1 MDLRRILRRGED
13 IPADRAV
20 PLLLIL
26 ILSAAYGV
34 VGAAACLWPT
44 GVGLSNMGGGVVGND
59 FLAFYSSARLTLAG
73 EAAAVFD
80 MPRYFAVQDE
90 ISRLGPHFPWAYP
103 PNLLLLIAPLGALPY
118 LAALPVWLFATT
130 TPFVLLLWRWGRVA
144 LPAVLLAPPIVQN
157 TLVGQNGALTA
168 SLLLGGCVALG
179 ARRSLLAGAL
189 FGLLVY
195 KPQVAVLA
203 PIALLAVGDRRA
215 LVGFAVSAAA
225 LPLASV
231 AVFGLDIW
239 AAFLA
244 HLPDHLQL
252 VVSGRLPAERFP
264 TVFVLVERLTHDVTA
279 AKAAQGVSTLIA
291 WSVVWVVW
299 RRSRDLEA
307 RLVALCVALPL
318 ATPFMLEY
326 DLTIWAAPGLFAA
339 MRVWRGEA
347 RRFDRIAMF
356 LWLSTPPAIWLASLK
371 GLNVGLAPVLAVAAG
386 SLWAALRPAPKIAP
400 VAPPMPA

>member
-44 GVGLSNMGGGVVGND
+44 GAGLANMGGGVVGND

-73 EAAAVFD
+73 DAAAVFD

-118 LAALPVWLFATT
+118 LAALPVWLIVTT
-130 TPFVLLLWRWGRVA
+130 TPFALLLWRWGRIA

-203 PIALLAVGDRRA
+203 PIALLAAGDRRA
-215 LVGFAVSAAA
+215 LIGFAAAAAA
-225 LPLASV
+225 LPLASA

-264 TVFVLVERLTHDVTA
+264 TVFVLVERLTHDVTV
-279 AKAAQGVSTLIA
+279 AKGAQAVSTLAA
-291 WSVVWVVW
+291 WAAVWGVW

-307 RLVALCVALPL
+307 RIVALCVAMPL

-326 DLTIWAAPGLFAA
+326 DLTIWAAPGLLAA
-339 MRVWRGEA
+339 MRVWRGAA
-347 RRFDRIAMF
+347 RRFDRLAMF
-356 LWLSTPPAIWLASLK
+356 LWLLTPPAIWIASLT
-371 GLNVGLAPVLAVAAG
+371 GVNVGLAPVLAVAFG
-386 SLWAALRPAPKIAP
+386 SVRVALSPPLSVAAAPSPA
-400 VAPPMPA
+400 